1 MRFLLILL
9 QIIFVIETS
18 EARVP
23 TEVSEHCKKL
33 SKLVDGTKL
42 EFVFDHYDGY
52 RIDTAAF
59 VHFIESSCSI
69 SGTSYH
75 FEFKKEGGT
84 PFSFHMSSDVKGVYR
99 INSPCESKI
108 YEGITKRFIDAGV
121 NLTKENRD
129 DIRNASK
136 SYCNA
141 FENEMIKVLNS
152 ALELKY
158 SK

>member
-1 MRFLLILL
+1 MRYLLILL
-9 QIIFVIETS
+9 QIIFVIEPLQ
-18 EARVP
+18 ARVS
-23 TEVSEHCKKL
+23 TEVSENCKKL
-33 SKLVDGTKL
+33 AKIMEDTKL

-52 RIDTAAF
+52 RIETAAF
-59 VHFIESSCSI
+59 VHFIESSCLI

-99 INSPCESKI
+99 INSSCESKI

-121 NLTKENRD
+121 NLTKENRE
-129 DIRNASK
+129 DIHNASK

-141 FENEMIKVLNS
+141 FENEMIKALNS
-152 ALELKY
+152 ALVLNN
-158 SK
+158 